1 MPPWFH
7 TNPLWLLLIPLLSQ
21 ANPFLEPERIK
32 AWVDEPR
39 LERFSLCYNHSCT
52 ETAIVGLSAKQWAQV
67 ERLFRPKPKGPA
79 AERKAIARAIGLLE
93 TLVAP
98 LIGTQQDKALN
109 FQGSLAQSNQLDC
122 IDEAR
127 NSTTYLKLMQQL
139 GLLRFHRVRD
149 TATRGWFI
157 NGMPHT
163 TAVIRERRSG
173 LDYAVDSWFH
183 DNGVAAEVLPVDE
196 WSNGW
201 HPPESP

>member
-1 MPPWFH
+1 MIVGLCL
-7 TNPLWLLLIPLLSQ
+7 TLLPGWAL
-21 ANPFLEPERIK
+21 ANPFLDNHRIK
-32 AWVDEPR
+32 QWVDEPR

-52 ETAIVGLSAKQWAQV
+52 ETAVVGLKTKQWSQV
-67 ERLFRPKPKGPA
+67 ERLFRPAPKNPA
-79 AERKAIARAIGLLE
+79 AERKAIARAVGLLE

-98 LIGTQQDKALN
+98 LIGTQQDKAMN

-122 IDEAR
+122 IDEAN
-127 NSTTYLKLMQQL
+127 NSTTYLKLMQQQ
-139 GLLRFHRVRD
+139 GLLRFHQVRD

-183 DNGVAAEVLPVDE
+183 DNGVAAEILPVEE

-201 HPPESP
+201 HPPEKP